1 MTFTNPSQSLGPR
14 LQAAAAAVVPA
25 LQAAAARTGV
35 DFDALFR
42 TARVESG
49 FNPTAA
55 AGTSSASGLFQ
66 FIDSTWLQTLAR
78 HGPTHG
84 ISAGSRSEALALRH
98 DPYVASLMAA
108 EHMADNK
115 ALLERGLG
123 RPVGTADLYLAHFLG
138 AGGAMKFLGA
148 LDSDPAAPGA
158 ALLPAAARANRGI
171 FYDNGAPRSLA
182 DIRALLARRLG
193 TNDGPPPATG
203 TSVPELAAAD
213 GTSAPDAAGMLL
225 SAGLPPAV
233 AAQIVALA
241 GGAPAASAQPAADP
255 RLAAQ
260 AAYLMLAELGA

>member
-1 MTFTNPSQSLGPR
+1 MTFTNPSQGLGPR
-14 LQAAAAAVVPA
+14 LQAAASAVVPA

-35 DFDALFR
+35 DFEALFR

-49 FNPTAA
+49 FNPAA
-55 AGTSSASGLFQ
+55 RAGTSSASGLFQ
-66 FIDSTWLQTLAR
+66 FVDSTWLQTLAR
-78 HGPTHG
+78 HGATHG
-84 ISAGSRSEALALRH
+84 ISAGSRSEALALRD

-123 RPVGTADLYLAHFLG
+123 RPVATADLYLAHFLG

-148 LDSDPAAPGA
+148 LDSDPGAPGA
-158 ALLPAAARANRGI
+158 ALLPAAARANPGI

-193 TNDGPPPATG
+193 TDDGGPDTAG
-203 TSVPELAAAD
+203 TSVPAVAASG
-213 GTSAPDAAGMLL
+213 GTYAPDAAGMPF
-225 SAGLPPAV
+225 SEGLPPAV
-233 AAQIVALA
+233 AAQIVALV
-241 GGAPAASAQPAADP
+241 GGAPAASAEATADP